1 MQIPARFNGPP
12 GSGNGGWSAGAFAV
26 ATGPGPREVTLR
38 RPPPLDTPLTADGS
52 SFHAPGGELVA
63 EVGPVTEAI
72 EPVPFASVEAATEV
86 SAGYAGFTEH
96 PFPTCYVCGTERPDG
111 LRIFPGRLPDGRTA
125 APWVAPGDVG
135 EETMWAALDCPGGWS
150 ALHTGRLFVLG
161 RIAVAIDR
169 VPAPGTSCVVVGR
182 ADSMAGRKA
191 ITSSTVYAADGTRLA
206 AARATWIQ
214 IASVP

>member
-12 GSGNGGWSAGAFAV
+12 GSGNGGWSAGAFALAV
-26 ATGPGPREVTLR
+26 GPGPREVTLR

-52 SFHAPGGELVA
+52 AFHAPGGELVA
-63 EVGPVTEAI
+63 EVRPVTEAI
-72 EPVPFASVEAATEV
+72 EPVPFASVAAATEV
-86 SAGYAGFTEH
+86 SAGYPGFTEH

-169 VPAPGTSCVVVGR
+169 VPAPGASCVVVGR
-182 ADSMAGRKA
+182 ADAMSGRKA
-191 ITSSTVYAADGTRLA
+191 ITGSTVYAADGTRLA
-206 AARATWIQ
+206 AARATWIE